1 MTAGTC
7 GIGLEIARRL
17 AENGAKVVV
26 SSRRQENVDHAV
38 ELLRSDGH
46 QAYGLTCNVG
56 KDVDRKRLV
65 SQVIESHGDVNV
77 FVQNAGVN
85 PHMYNIVKTPEPAL
99 DKTYDVHIKGNFRM
113 IQELYPHMKKSEK
126 PCSIILT
133 SSVVAY
139 TPLFYPGAYA
149 ITKAAI
155 NAMTRSFAPDLDKH
169 NIRINCL
176 TLGVF
181 ATEFIEEVKKSD
193 EMWQKYDRFS
203 IMKRFGN
210 PSEAAGMAAYLASD
224 DSSYVTGETFTVG
237 GGFTTR
243 V

>member
-1 MTAGTC
+1 MVLMSHIST
-7 GIGLEIARRL
+7 R
-17 AENGAKVVV
+17 
-26 SSRRQENVDHAV
+26 AV
-38 ELLRSDGH
+38 LQVDGH
-46 QAYGLTCNVG
+46 VCNVG
-56 KDVDRKRLV
+56 NDEDRRSLV
-65 SQVIESHGDVNV
+65 SKVIKSHGDINV

-85 PHMYNIVKTPEPAL
+85 PHMYHIVKTPESAL

-113 IQELYPHMKKSEK
+113 IQELYPYMKKSEK

-149 ITKAAI
+149 ITKAAV
-155 NAMTRSFAPDLDKH
+155 NAMARSFAPDLDRH

-176 TLGVF
+176 AFGVF
-181 ATEFIEEVKKSD
+181 DTEFIEEVKKSD
-193 EMWQKYDRFS
+193 QMWKKYHHFS
-203 IMKRFGN
+203 IMKRFGE

-224 DSSYVTGETFTVG
+224 DSSYVTGETFTVS

-243 V
+243 I